1 MCLSH
6 PQLYIEGVFQ
16 MKRLF
21 ALRDSR
27 GQLVRNE
34 DNKQPIYFTDKDS
47 ARRYRSK
54 LTSEVNVYFV
64 TYGVDHRNFKGNQ
77 NASHSA

>member
-1 MCLSH
+1 
-6 PQLYIEGVFQ
+6 

-34 DNKQPIYFTDKDS
+34 DKQPMYFADKQS
-47 ARRYRSK
+47 ARNYRSK
-54 LTSEVNVYFV
+54 LTSEINVYFV
-64 TYGVDHRNFKGNQ
+64 TYGIDHKLYKGN
-77 NASHSA
+77 

>member
-1 MCLSH
+1 
-6 PQLYIEGVFQ
+6 

-27 GQLVRNE
+27 GNIVRNE
-34 DNKQPIYFTDKDS
+34 DKQPMYFADKQT
-47 ARRYRSK
+47 ARNYRSK

-64 TYGVDHRNFKGNQ
+64 TYGIDHKLYKGN
-77 NASHSA
+77 

>member
-1 MCLSH
+1 
-6 PQLYIEGVFQ
+6 

-34 DNKQPIYFTDKDS
+34 DKQPMYFADKQS
-47 ARRYRSK
+47 GRNYRSK

-64 TYGVDHRNFKGNQ
+64 TYGIDHKLYKGN
-77 NASHSA
+77 

>member
-1 MCLSH
+1 
-6 PQLYIEGVFQ
+6 

-34 DNKQPIYFTDKDS
+34 DKQPMYFSDKQT
-47 ARRYRSK
+47 ARMYRSK
-54 LTSEVNVYFV
+54 LTQEHNVYFV
-64 TYGVDHRNFKGNQ
+64 TYGVDHKLYKGVQ
-77 NASHSA
+77 Q

>member
-1 MCLSH
+1 
-6 PQLYIEGVFQ
+6 

-34 DNKQPIYFTDKDS
+34 DNKQPMYFADKDS

-54 LTSEVNVYFV
+54 LTQEINVYFV
-64 TYGVDHRNFKGNQ
+64 TYGVDHKLYKGTHQ
-77 NASHSA
+77 

>member
-1 MCLSH
+1 
-6 PQLYIEGVFQ
+6 

-27 GQLVRNE
+27 GNIVRNE
-34 DNKQPIYFTDKDS
+34 DKQPMYFADKQA
-47 ARRYRSK
+47 ARNYRSK

-64 TYGVDHRNFKGNQ
+64 TYGIDHKLYKGN
-77 NASHSA
+77 

>member
-1 MCLSH
+1 
-6 PQLYIEGVFQ
+6 

-34 DNKQPIYFTDKDS
+34 DNKQPMYFSDKDS

-64 TYGVDHRNFKGNQ
+64 TYGVDHRNYKGNQ

>member
-1 MCLSH
+1 
-6 PQLYIEGVFQ
+6 

-34 DNKQPIYFTDKDS
+34 DNKQPMYFADKDS

-54 LTSEVNVYFV
+54 LTQEINVYFV
-64 TYGVDHRNFKGNQ
+64 TYGVDHKLYKGIYQ
-77 NASHSA
+77 

>member
-1 MCLSH
+1 
-6 PQLYIEGVFQ
+6 

-34 DNKQPIYFTDKDS
+34 DKQPMYFADKDS

-64 TYGVDHRNFKGNQ
+64 TYGVDHRNYKGNQ

>member
-6 PQLYIEGVFQ
+6 PQLYPEGVFQ

-34 DNKQPIYFTDKDS
+34 DNKQPMYFSDKDS

-64 TYGVDHRNFKGNQ
+64 TYGVDHRNYKGNQ

>member
-1 MCLSH
+1 
-6 PQLYIEGVFQ
+6 

-34 DNKQPIYFTDKDS
+34 HNQPMYFADKPS
-47 ARRYRSK
+47 ARTYRSK
-54 LTSEVNVYFV
+54 LTQDHSTYFV
-64 TYGVDHRNFKGNQ
+64 TYGVDHRLYKGN
-77 NASHSA
+77 

>member
-1 MCLSH
+1 
-6 PQLYIEGVFQ
+6 

-27 GQLVRNE
+27 GNIVRNE
-34 DNKQPIYFTDKDS
+34 DKQPLYFADKQA
-47 ARRYRSK
+47 ARNYRSK

-64 TYGVDHRNFKGNQ
+64 TYGIDHKLYKGN
-77 NASHSA
+77 